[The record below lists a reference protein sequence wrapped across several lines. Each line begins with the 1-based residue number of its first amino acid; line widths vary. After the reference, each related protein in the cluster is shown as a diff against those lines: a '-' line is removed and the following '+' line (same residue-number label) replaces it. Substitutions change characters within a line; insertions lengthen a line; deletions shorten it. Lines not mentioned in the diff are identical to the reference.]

1 MNIMYPSAPITS
13 ALVTLASNDDCVMF
27 VSVRNFVTLILFA
40 CSFSAG
46 HLPFLRSLML
56 SSPLPPSSPPPPP
69 LRRLRGISCR
79 YYESTVFLKST
90 LRALHPVTMDRARFQ
105 TKDNLLSLLI
115 NDADTSRSECAA
127 RDTTAC
133 IKTGTQ
139 RGGK

>member
-56 SSPLPPSSPPPPP
+56 SSPLPPSSPPSSSFTPTTWDFLSV
-69 LRRLRGISCR
+69 LRIHGIS
-79 YYESTVFLKST
+79 EVHS
-90 LRALHPVTMDRARFQ
+90 A
-105 TKDNLLSLLI
+105 
-115 NDADTSRSECAA
+115 CAA
-127 RDTTAC
+127 SSHDGPRAVSNE
-133 IKTGTQ
+133 
-139 RGGK
+139 R